1 MVNFNNGQDLETLV
15 KNADMHLRLKNY
27 ADAQSIYEKISK
39 EYPHDYRGWW
49 GMIIIKTTNLT
60 DTDLFAKRDKY
71 YDCVRLS
78 DTYSSITSMWDKVQ
92 IVAPKK
98 IKDELAVKFQ
108 PFYDL
113 SYAKY
118 EKQLHEAS
126 IPNNEKDIERC
137 KKTISNSNEQIQST
151 EDKIKYAKKCISSCT
166 FSVVGH
172 TFLDIVLG
180 ALSVFFIEK
189 AFTLLFSAQIFFGIC
204 LAGLAV
210 PCVIYFFKQRAEVK
224 DGYEG
229 IKDRKRDIAEYSSEI
244 RKMNEEIKK
253 INDEIIKIQE
263 KIETAKVNLKKT
275 NEKIAEFEK
284 KMSK

>member
-1 MVNFNNGQDLETLV
+1 M
-15 KNADMHLRLKNY
+15 
-27 ADAQSIYEKISK
+27 
-39 EYPHDYRGWW
+39 
-49 GMIIIKTTNLT
+49 
-60 DTDLFAKRDKY
+60 
-71 YDCVRLS
+71 
-78 DTYSSITSMWDKVQ
+78 
-92 IVAPKK
+92 APKK

-118 EKQLHEAS
+118 EKNYYAQI
-126 IPNNEKDIERC
+126 IPFRDDKIQHKKIE
-137 KKTISNSNEQIQST
+137 ISKIKEQISST
-151 EDKIKYAKKCISSCT
+151 ECAMKDTKSGIPSEIAG
-166 FSVVGH
+166 VVGH
-172 TFLDIVLG
+172 RFLDIVLG

-189 AFTLLFSAQIFFGIC
+189 ALTLLFSAQIVFGIC

-210 PCVIYFFKQRAEVK
+210 PCVIYFFRQRGEVK

-263 KIETAKVNLKKT
+263 EIETAKVSLKKT
-275 NEKIAEFEK
+275 NKKIAEFEK